1 MNSYRNM
8 IIILVF
14 AMCIILWPNQG
25 HATTESNRFVALHDR
40 MLHFEKGEVRIE
52 NGQMI
57 VPFEKMAQ
65 YLYADIVKTED
76 QIKVTK
82 NGTSIVYVYN
92 TKETF
97 VNEVIEQT
105 NSIQI
110 MNDVLYIPIR
120 FLGEVTGFNVEYLSS
135 ILTARLTSETYPHIS
150 NQDFINKV
158 VKNRKPM
165 PPVPVPLDKPIVYL
179 TFDDGPNRYTS
190 VHLQILREYKVKGTF
205 FFIGEDVQRH
215 PSITSQTFLDG
226 HYLGLHSMTHE
237 KKKVYANAEAFMK
250 EMQTENGLL
259 KKLTGHTS
267 TLVRAPYGSTPHV
280 TSSMRDLLKRNGY
293 KMWDWDVDTV
303 DWKIKEENYQQIVKN
318 VQVGVEKARRANDK
332 QIVVLLHDR
341 PQTNKALPQIIEW
354 LKKQGYS
361 IQRYSPE
368 QHVSQNF
375 WRDQDL

>member
-40 MLHFEKGEVRIE
+40 MLHFEKGEVQIV

-57 VPFEKMAQ
+57 VPFEKMAH
-65 YLYADIVKTED
+65 YLYADIVKSED
-76 QIKVTK
+76 QIVVTK
-82 NGTSIVYVYN
+82 NGTSIAFDYHR
-92 TKETF
+92 KETF
-97 VNEVIEQT
+97 VNEVNEET
-105 NSIQI
+105 NAIQM

-158 VKNRKPM
+158 VTDRK
-165 PPVPVPLDKPIVYL
+165 PPVPVPSDKPIVYL

-215 PSITSQTFLDG
+215 PSIVSQTFLDG

-237 KKKVYANAEAFMK
+237 KKKVYATAGAFMK
-250 EMQTENGLL
+250 EMQTENDLL

-280 TSSMRDLLKRNGY
+280 TLSMRELLKRNGY

-303 DWKIKEENYQQIVKN
+303 DWKIKEENFTEIVKN
-318 VQVGVEKARRANDK
+318 VQVGVEKARLAKDK

-354 LKKQGYS
+354 LKQQGYL

-375 WRDQDL
+375 WRDQGL

>member
-1 MNSYRNM
+1 M
-8 IIILVF
+8 
-14 AMCIILWPNQG
+14 
-25 HATTESNRFVALHDR
+25 
-40 MLHFEKGEVRIE
+40 K
-52 NGQMI
+52 
-57 VPFEKMAQ
+57 K
-65 YLYADIVKTED
+65 ED
-76 QIKVTK
+76 QMKITK

-92 TKETF
+92 TKRTF

-105 NSIQI
+105 NSIQM

-158 VKNRKPM
+158 VKNRKP
-165 PPVPVPLDKPIVYL
+165 PVPVPSDKPIVYL

-205 FFIGEDVQRH
+205 FFIGEDVQRY
-215 PSITSQTFLDG
+215 PSIASQTFLDG

-237 KKKVYANAEAFMK
+237 KKKVYANAAAFMN

-280 TSSMRDLLKRNGY
+280 TSSMRELLKRNGY

-303 DWKIKEENYQQIVKN
+303 DWKIKEENFTQIVKN
-318 VQVGVEKARRANDK
+318 VQDGVEKARRANDK

-354 LKKQGYS
+354 LKEQGYS

-375 WRDQDL
+375 WRDQSL

>member
-1 MNSYRNM
+1 MDSYRNI

-40 MLHFEKGEVRIE
+40 MLHFEKGEVQIV

-76 QIKVTK
+76 QIVVTK
-82 NGTSIVYVYN
+82 NGISISYVYH

-97 VNEVIEQT
+97 VNEVIEET
-105 NSIQI
+105 NAIQM

-158 VKNRKPM
+158 VKNRKP
-165 PPVPVPLDKPIVYL
+165 PVPVPSDKPIVYL

-205 FFIGEDVQRH
+205 FFIGEDVQRY
-215 PSITSQTFLDG
+215 PSIASQTFLDG

-237 KKKVYANAEAFMK
+237 KKKVYANAATFMN

-259 KKLTGHTS
+259 KKLTGYTS

-280 TSSMRDLLKRNGY
+280 TSSMRELLKRNGY

-303 DWKIKEENYQQIVKN
+303 DWKIKEENFTQIVKN
-318 VQVGVEKARRANDK
+318 VQVGVEKARLAKDK

-361 IQRYSPE
+361 IQGYNPE

-375 WRDQDL
+375 WRDQSL

>member
-14 AMCIILWPNQG
+14 AMCIILGPNPG
-25 HATTESNRFVALHDR
+25 HATDESNRFVALHDR
-40 MLHFEKGEVRIE
+40 MLHFEKGEVQIV

-65 YLYADIVKTED
+65 YLYADIVKSED
-76 QIKVTK
+76 QIVVTK
-82 NGTSIVYVYN
+82 NGTSIAFDYH

-97 VNEVIEQT
+97 VNEVNEET
-105 NSIQI
+105 NAIQM
-110 MNDVLYIPIR
+110 MNDVLYVPIR

-135 ILTARLTSETYPHIS
+135 ILTARLTSETYSHIS

-158 VKNRKPM
+158 VKNRKP
-165 PPVPVPLDKPIVYL
+165 PVPVLSDKPIVYL

-190 VHLQILREYKVKGTF
+190 VHLRILRDYKVKGTF

-215 PSITSQTFLDG
+215 PSIVSQTFLDG

-237 KKKVYANAEAFMK
+237 KKKVYATAGAFMK
-250 EMQTENGLL
+250 EMQTENDLL

-280 TSSMRDLLKRNGY
+280 TSSMRELLKRNGY

-303 DWKIKEENYQQIVKN
+303 DWKIKEENFTQIVKN
-318 VQVGVEKARRANDK
+318 VQVGVEKARLAKDK

-354 LKKQGYS
+354 LKQQGYL

-368 QHVSQNF
+368 HHVSQNF
-375 WRDQDL
+375 WRDPGL

>member
-1 MNSYRNM
+1 MDSYRNM

-40 MLHFEKGEVRIE
+40 MLHFEKGEVQIV

-76 QIKVTK
+76 QMKITK

-105 NSIQI
+105 NSIQM

-165 PPVPVPLDKPIVYL
+165 PPVPVPSDKPIVYL

-215 PSITSQTFLDG
+215 PSIASQTFLDG

-237 KKKVYANAEAFMK
+237 KKKVYANAAAFMN

-303 DWKIKEENYQQIVKN
+303 DWKIKEENFTQIVKN

-375 WRDQDL
+375 WRDQGL

>member
-1 MNSYRNM
+1 MDSYRNM
-8 IIILVF
+8 IIILVI
-14 AMCIILWPNQG
+14 AVCIILWPNQG
-25 HATTESNRFVALHDR
+25 HATAESNRFVALHDR
-40 MLHFEKGEVRIE
+40 MLHFEKGEVQIV

-57 VPFEKMAQ
+57 VPFEKMAK

-76 QIKVTK
+76 QIVITK
-82 NGTSIVYVYN
+82 NGTSILYDYH
-92 TKETF
+92 TKLTF
-97 VNEVIEQT
+97 VNEVIEET
-105 NSIQI
+105 NSIQM

-158 VKNRKPM
+158 VKDRKP
-165 PPVPVPLDKPIVYL
+165 PLPVSLDKPIVYL

-215 PSITSQTFLDG
+215 PSIASQTFLDG

-237 KKKVYANAEAFMK
+237 KNKVYANAGAFMK
-250 EMQTENGLL
+250 EMQTENDLL

-280 TSSMRDLLKRNGY
+280 TSSMRELLKRNGY

-303 DWKIKEENYQQIVKN
+303 DWKIKEENFTQIVKN
-318 VQVGVEKARRANDK
+318 VQVGVEKARLAKDK
-332 QIVVLLHDR
+332 QIVVLFHDR

-354 LKKQGYS
+354 LKKQGYL

>member
-1 MNSYRNM
+1 M

-25 HATTESNRFVALHDR
+25 HAIAESNRFVALHDR

-52 NGQMI
+52 NGQII
-57 VPFEKMAQ
+57 VPFEKMGQ

-105 NSIQI
+105 NSIQM

-120 FLGEVTGFNVEYLSS
+120 FFGEITGFNVEYLSS

-165 PPVPVPLDKPIVYL
+165 PPVPVPSDKPIVYL
-179 TFDDGPNRYTS
+179 TFDDGQNRYTN

-205 FFIGEDVQRH
+205 FLLGRCSKTPFYNESNIFRWSLSW
-215 PSITSQTFLDG
+215 PSQYD
-226 HYLGLHSMTHE
+226 
-237 KKKVYANAEAFMK
+237 A
-250 EMQTENGLL
+250 
-259 KKLTGHTS
+259 
-267 TLVRAPYGSTPHV
+267 
-280 TSSMRDLLKRNGY
+280 
-293 KMWDWDVDTV
+293 
-303 DWKIKEENYQQIVKN
+303 
-318 VQVGVEKARRANDK
+318 
-332 QIVVLLHDR
+332 
-341 PQTNKALPQIIEW
+341 
-354 LKKQGYS
+354 
-361 IQRYSPE
+361 
-368 QHVSQNF
+368 
-375 WRDQDL
+375 

>member
-14 AMCIILWPNQG
+14 AMCIILGPNPG
-25 HATTESNRFVALHDR
+25 HATDESNRFVALHDR
-40 MLHFEKGEVRIE
+40 MLHFEKGEVQIV

-65 YLYADIVKTED
+65 YLYADIVKSED
-76 QIKVTK
+76 QIVVTK
-82 NGTSIVYVYN
+82 NGTSIAFDYH

-97 VNEVIEQT
+97 VNEVNEET
-105 NSIQI
+105 NAIQM
-110 MNDVLYIPIR
+110 MNDVLYVPIR

-135 ILTARLTSETYPHIS
+135 ILTARLTSETYSHIS

-158 VKNRKPM
+158 VKNRKP
-165 PPVPVPLDKPIVYL
+165 PVPVLSDKPIVYL

-190 VHLQILREYKVKGTF
+190 VHLRILRDYKVKGTF

-215 PSITSQTFLDG
+215 PSIVSQTFLDG

-237 KKKVYANAEAFMK
+237 KKKVYATAGAFMK
-250 EMQTENGLL
+250 EMQTENDLL

-280 TSSMRDLLKRNGY
+280 TSSMRELLKRNGY

-303 DWKIKEENYQQIVKN
+303 DWKIKEENFTQIVKN
-318 VQVGVEKARRANDK
+318 VQVGVEKARLAKDK

-354 LKKQGYS
+354 LKQQGYL
-361 IQRYSPE
+361 IQRYSPG

-375 WRDQDL
+375 WRDQGL